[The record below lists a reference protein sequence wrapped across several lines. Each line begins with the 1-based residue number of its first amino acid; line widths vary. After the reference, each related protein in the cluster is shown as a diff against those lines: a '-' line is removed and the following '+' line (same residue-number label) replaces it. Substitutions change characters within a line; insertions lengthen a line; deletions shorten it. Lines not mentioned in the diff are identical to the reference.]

1 MDSAIEWKA
10 NVASFGHSQKH
21 MLMTRTKSSQVLH
34 VTLWIVQGLLAAS
47 LLWAGALK
55 LFQSIA
61 GLAAMWPWTAEVAPG
76 LVKLTGVLD
85 LLAGA
90 GLVLPGLLRTRLIL
104 TPIAAVGVVL
114 LMLAAG
120 VFHTARGEAS
130 LSGVNVAFA
139 VLAALVAWGRFRQS
153 IPPRQ
158 A

>member
-1 MDSAIEWKA
+1 M
-10 NVASFGHSQKH
+10 
-21 MLMTRTKSSQVLH
+21 KSSRVLH
-34 VTLWIVQGLLAAS
+34 VTLWIVQGLLTAS

-55 LFQSIA
+55 LFQSIDS
-61 GLAAMWPWTAEVAPG
+61 LAAMWPWTGEVAPG
-76 LVKLTGVLD
+76 IVKLTGVLD
-85 LLAGA
+85 LFAGA

-104 TPIAAVGVVL
+104 TPIAAAGVVL

-120 VFHTARGEAS
+120 FFHTARGEVS
-130 LSGVNVAFA
+130 LIGVNVAFA